1 MTGKRS
7 PPSTVHRPLS
17 TASHAT
23 ATVDR
28 GPWTKQGFTLVEILV
43 VATIV
48 SIIAA
53 GLGSSFVAGMRLWG
67 RAQQRDMAS
76 LNAWLALEVMAREL
90 RQSMEVP
97 FAKFEGGARE
107 LSFPAAINDAIVRVT
122 YVYDGYE
129 KRLRRLEVVLNDLLE
144 KKLEPEA
151 KERVLF
157 SPAEDVVI
165 ECAAFDPTQDEDG
178 MVKGYEW
185 TDAWGEHDGLPSAI
199 RLTIKTRH
207 ATLTKTILLPIA

>member
-1 MTGKRS
+1 MAGKPKNRKTKK
-7 PPSTVHRPLS
+7 PKNNPFLS
-17 TASHAT
+17 FSVFKFFGSHA
-23 ATVDR
+23 
-28 GPWTKQGFTLVEILV
+28 GFTLIEILV

-48 SIIAA
+48 SILAA
-53 GLGSSFVAGMRLWG
+53 GLGSSFFAGMRLWG
-67 RAQQRDMAS
+67 RAQQRDTAS
-76 LNAWLALEVMAREL
+76 LNAWFALEVMAREL

-129 KRLRRLEVVLNDLLE
+129 KRLRRLEVGLSDLLE
-144 KKLEPEA
+144 EKLEPEV

-157 SPAEDVVI
+157 WPAEDVAI
-165 ECAAFDPTQDEDG
+165 EFATFDPIRDENG
-178 MVKGYEW
+178 AVKGYAW
-185 TDAWGEHDGLPSAI
+185 TDAWEEDDGLPVAI

>member
-1 MTGKRS
+1 MTEELKNRRTEERKNVFFS
-7 PPSTVHRPLS
+7 SSVLKFFS
-17 TASHAT
+17 SHA
-23 ATVDR
+23 
-28 GPWTKQGFTLVEILV
+28 GFTLVEILV

-48 SIIAA
+48 SILAA
-53 GLGSSFVAGMRLWG
+53 GLGSSFFAGMRLWG
-67 RAQQRDMAS
+67 RAQQRDTAS

-90 RQSMEVP
+90 RQSLEVP
-97 FAKFEGGARE
+97 FAKFKGSARE

-129 KRLRRLEVVLNDLLE
+129 KRLRRREVGLKDLLE
-144 KKLEPEA
+144 EKLEPEA

-165 ECAAFDPTQDEDG
+165 EFAAFDQNKDEDG
-178 MVKGYEW
+178 LVKGYEW
-185 TDAWGEHDGLPSAI
+185 TDTWEEDDGIPAAI

-207 ATLTKTILLPIA
+207 ATLTKTILLSIA